1 MTEPRRHKNCRFEN
15 NQQGTLF
22 LNHLAASYFLADECN
37 ESNRRHVFGGASRLS
52 ADGVAARGLILLVD
66 VVTFSLFLDL
76 LFALLLLLL
85 FLLQPLVT
93 ALLALT
99 LHHQFGNH
107 GLFLF
112 FCVVVLVGLSFYFC
126 EASVFVEDDRREHV
140 EVLDGVILLSCS
152 SF

>member
-126 EASVFVEDDRREHV
+126 EASVFVEDDREHV